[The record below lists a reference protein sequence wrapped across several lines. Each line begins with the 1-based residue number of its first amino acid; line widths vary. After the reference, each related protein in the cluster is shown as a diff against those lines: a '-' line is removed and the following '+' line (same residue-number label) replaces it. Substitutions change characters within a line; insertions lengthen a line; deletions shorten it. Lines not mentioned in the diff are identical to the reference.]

1 MAKFVSFKCISSL
14 FNLSRTEI
22 LKFSLIF
29 DQMDQTKNSDVSNNV
44 WHWKLKKSDLWVNS
58 DNLRPE
64 SGGASA
70 WHKKC
75 PLTIKID
82 WGWGGAYPIC
92 GRIWGLRWVYLRL
105 RWGYLRLRWGL
116 SETSKNTA
124 PPRAPNGTKKRQ
136 CRTKKIPV
144 SWKFWLPEVISLP
157 MVNCSTHSQITPC
170 NAGLENHFEPNRS
183 LKVVLHRLF
192 LILRP
197 MQNLG

>member
-1 MAKFVSFKCISSL
+1 MAEFASFQFISSL
-14 FNLSRTEI
+14 LNLSRTEI

-116 SETSKNTA
+116 SETSRNTT
-124 PPRAPNGTKKRQ
+124 PPRAPNGTKKKQ
-136 CRTKKIPV
+136 MQNQKKFIQKKAIVELHPWKMVWQNCPV
-144 SWKFWLPEVISLP
+144 SWKFWLPEVISLT
-157 MVNCSTHSQITPC
+157 MDYCSTQSKITPC
-170 NAGLENHFEPNRS
+170 NAALENHFE
-183 LKVVLHRLF
+183 
-192 LILRP
+192 
-197 MQNLG
+197 